1 MYDHMLME
9 AYRPR
14 LRRAALRLLKNENDA
29 DDIVQEAF
37 ARWYACP
44 PRDTSCPEAWLVTV
58 VRRLSVDA
66 YRSRKR
72 ELLCESDALVR
83 FGAGKWTEFTSR
95 VEHED
100 DIAIV
105 LQRLSERATT
115 EECFA
120 LLLRAGF
127 GYSYADL
134 ARTLSKTQEA
144 CRQLVHRGRSAAL
157 GGRPVRRRRAA
168 LPAHAT
174 TAFLQALRQCNTAN
188 ALAILTCLTCE
199 PKRAVRS
206 RLRTRRNGR
215 LPSSQ
220 ED

>member
-1 MYDHMLME
+1 ME
-9 AYRPR
+9 VYRPR
-14 LRRAALRLLKNENDA
+14 LRRTALRLVKNENDA

-37 ARWYACP
+37 ARWYAAP

-66 YRSRKR
+66 HRSRKR
-72 ELLCESDALVR
+72 EWPCEFDALAR
-83 FGAGKWTEFTSR
+83 FSSVASTEFTSL

-105 LQRLSERATT
+105 LQRLSERATA
-115 EECFA
+115 EECQA

-134 ARTLSKTQEA
+134 ARALRKSQEA

-157 GGRPVRRRRAA
+157 AGRPKRRYRDA
-168 LPAHAT
+168 LPAYAA
-174 TAFLQALRQCNTAN
+174 TAFLRALRQCNSAA
-188 ALAILTCLTCE
+188 ALAILTQLTCE
-199 PKRAVRS
+199 TKKGARGGFSNAPEW
-206 RLRTRRNGR
+206 
-215 LPSSQ
+215 PIIP
-220 ED
+220 